1 MYCYINMYAIGLAV
15 VVPGDLAVWL
25 TTRSPLSTGSAVQQV
40 TAIDIRVF
48 RGGGTAV
55 RRDISGYR
63 KVLPPMAFPMS
74 PTDAMFL
81 VAETSKRPMHVGA
94 LALLSR
100 PDGAGPS
107 FVRDAFAAALDRDQV
122 APLWRRR
129 PSRALSSLGQWYWH
143 TDAEVDLDYHV
154 QIRALPRRAGQKALW
169 NMVSELHAERLDRS
183 RPLWQMHLIEGLAEG
198 QYALYI
204 KTHHALADGVST
216 MRLLRQ
222 TISSDPDR
230 RGMPALW
237 EATEHPPG
245 DDTITSG
252 TGISPLA
259 AARRVLGVAGD
270 LAGITPALADTAWRA
285 VRRRGGPLTLTAPHT
300 PFSVAIDG
308 ARSFAGRGFPIDRL
322 RLVAKHTDS
331 TLNDVVLAMCG
342 GALRRYLLARHALP
356 GAPLMAMVPVSL
368 RVDEPAGAPDAV
380 PGNRIG
386 TLACCL
392 GTHLADPAERL
403 AAVQASMREGKA
415 ALAGRSQV
423 QMLAMSALG
432 AIPLALAMTLGRT
445 PGPLRPPNVMIS
457 NVPGPK
463 EPLYWNGARFD
474 ALYPLSVVAD
484 GQALNITCTS
494 INDQISFGLTGCRRA
509 VPRIDTLADALGR
522 ELDLLDAFHRIPQT
536 GHGRR
541 RNPRRHK

>member
-1 MYCYINMYAIGLAV
+1 
-15 VVPGDLAVWL
+15 
-25 TTRSPLSTGSAVQQV
+25 
-40 TAIDIRVF
+40 
-48 RGGGTAV
+48 
-55 RRDISGYR
+55 
-63 KVLPPMAFPMS
+63 MAFPMS
-74 PTDAMFL
+74 PADALFL
-81 VAETSKRPMHVGA
+81 VAETSRRPMHVGA

-100 PDGAGPS
+100 PDGAGPN
-107 FVRDAFAAALDRDQV
+107 FVRDTFAAALDRDEA

-129 PSRALSSLGQWYWH
+129 LRRSLSSLGQWYWH
-143 TDAEVDLDYHV
+143 TDTEIDLDYHV
-154 QIRALPRRAGQKALW
+154 QISALPRRAGQTVLW
-169 NMVSELHAERLDRS
+169 NMVSELHSQTLDRS
-183 RPLWQMHLIEGLAEG
+183 RPLLQMHLIEGLADG

-204 KTHHALADGVST
+204 KTHHAFADGVST

-222 TISSDPDR
+222 TVGSDPDQ

-237 EATEHPPG
+237 ATEHPHS
-245 DDTITSG
+245 DDTITAT
-252 TGISPLA
+252 TGVGPLT
-259 AARRVLGVAGD
+259 AARRVLGTAGH
-270 LAGITPALADTAWRA
+270 LAGMAPALADTAWRA
-285 VRRRGGPLTLTAPHT
+285 VRRRGGPLTLSAPPT
-300 PFSVAIDG
+300 PFNVAIDG
-308 ARSFAGRGFPIDRL
+308 ARSFAGRSFPIDRL
-322 RLVAKHTDS
+322 RLVAKHTDA

-356 GAPLMAMVPVSL
+356 GAPLMATVPVSL
-368 RVDEPAGAPDAV
+368 RGDEPAGAPDPV
-380 PGNRIG
+380 PGNKIG

-423 QMLAMSALG
+423 QVLAMSALG
-432 AIPLALAMTLGRT
+432 ATPLALAMALGRI

-463 EPLYWNGARFD
+463 DPLYWNGARFD

-494 INDQISFGLTGCRRA
+494 INNQISFGLTGCRRA

-522 ELDLLDAFHRIPQT
+522 ELDLLDAFHRIRPT
-536 GHGRR
+536 GRGRR
-541 RNPRRHK
+541 RNPRRRRK

>member
-1 MYCYINMYAIGLAV
+1 
-15 VVPGDLAVWL
+15 
-25 TTRSPLSTGSAVQQV
+25 
-40 TAIDIRVF
+40 
-48 RGGGTAV
+48 
-55 RRDISGYR
+55 
-63 KVLPPMAFPMS
+63 
-74 PTDAMFL
+74 
-81 VAETSKRPMHVGA
+81 MHVGA

-100 PDGAGPS
+100 PDGAGPN
-107 FVRDAFAAALDRDQV
+107 FVRNTFAAALDRDQA

-129 PSRALSSLGQWYWH
+129 PRRSLSSLGQWYWH
-143 TDAEVDLDYHV
+143 TDTEIDLDYHV
-154 QIRALPRRAGQKALW
+154 HISALPRRAGQTVLW
-169 NMVSELHAERLDRS
+169 NMVSELHSQTLDRS
-183 RPLWQMHLIEGLAEG
+183 RPLWQMHLIEGLADG

-222 TISSDPDR
+222 TVGSDPDQ

-237 EATEHPPG
+237 ATEHPHS
-245 DDTITSG
+245 DDTITAS
-252 TGISPLA
+252 TGVGPLT
-259 AARRVLGVAGD
+259 AARRVMGTAGH
-270 LAGITPALADTAWRA
+270 LAAMPPALADTAWRA
-285 VRRRGGPLTLTAPHT
+285 VRRRGGPLTLSAPPT
-300 PFSVAIDG
+300 PFNVAIDG
-308 ARSFAGRGFPIDRL
+308 ARSFAGRSFPIDRL
-322 RLVAKHTDS
+322 RLVAKHTDA

-356 GAPLMAMVPVSL
+356 GAPLMATVPVSL
-368 RVDEPAGAPDAV
+368 RGDEPAGAPDPV
-380 PGNRIG
+380 PGNKIG

-423 QMLAMSALG
+423 QVLAMSALG
-432 AIPLALAMTLGRT
+432 ATPLALAMALGRI

-463 EPLYWNGARFD
+463 DPLYWNGARFD

-494 INDQISFGLTGCRRA
+494 INNQISFGLTGCRRA

-522 ELDLLDAFHRIPQT
+522 ELDLLDAFHRIRPT
-536 GHGRR
+536 GRGRR
-541 RNPRRHK
+541 RNPRRRHK